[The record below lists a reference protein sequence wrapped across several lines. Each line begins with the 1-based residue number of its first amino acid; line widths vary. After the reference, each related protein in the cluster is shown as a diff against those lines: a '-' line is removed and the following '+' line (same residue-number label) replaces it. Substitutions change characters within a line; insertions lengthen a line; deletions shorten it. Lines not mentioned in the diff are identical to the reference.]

1 VVIESKNS
9 FRMVALKQGPDDTL
23 VLTAADEVL
32 VLIGAGD
39 MLLGLD
45 DVLLELDE
53 VVVEVDVL
61 LELNEVPVEVD
72 RLKVLVLGVD
82 DGACEGDTLVLA
94 DVAEDIVEEH
104 LFPLPLPLLQ

>member
-1 VVIESKNS
+1 
-9 FRMVALKQGPDDTL
+9 
-23 VLTAADEVL
+23 VL
-32 VLIGAGD
+32 VLIGVGD

-45 DVLLELDE
+45 DVLLKLDE
-53 VVVEVDVL
+53 VVAEVDVL
-61 LELNEVPVEVD
+61 LELNEVLVEVG

-94 DVAEDIVEEH
+94 DVAEDVVEEH

>member
-32 VLIGAGD
+32 VLMGIGD
-39 MLLGLD
+39 VLLELYGL
-45 DVLLELDE
+45 LLELDE

-61 LELNEVPVEVD
+61 LELNEVLVEVD
-72 RLKVLVLGVD
+72 RLEVLVLRVD
-82 DGACEGDTLVLA
+82 DGACEDDKLVLA
-94 DVAEDIVEEH
+94 DVAEDVVEEH
-104 LFPLPLPLLQ
+104 LVPLPLPLLQ

>member
-1 VVIESKNS
+1 VIESKNS

-32 VLIGAGD
+32 VLMGVGD
-39 MLLGLD
+39 VLLELD
-45 DVLLELDE
+45 DMLLELDE

-61 LELNEVPVEVD
+61 LELNEVLVEVD
-72 RLKVLVLGVD
+72 RLKVLVLRVD
-82 DGACEGDTLVLA
+82 DGASEDDKVVLA
-94 DVAEDIVEEH
+94 EVAEDVVEEH